1 MEYKIKSVNYVHEYR
16 VNVELSTFTL
26 MTGPGRRFILYIFR
40 IINSKPS
47 RLFRDRNNERRTHS
61 KRFICVHRYYY
72 YTINYN
78 RLYIIM
84 TLNII
89 WAKREMAAAA
99 LEVSIFYCYLLYN
112 SIIID
117 RYMMIIMRDN
127 FYSIS
132 YYRTLLPGMMMS
144 TSLPLPTA
152 SAKEQVYK
160 IQLLRFNMSIYL
172 VNLFVF
178 IYYNL

>member
-16 VNVELSTFTL
+16 VNVESYTFTL
-26 MTGPGRRFILYIFR
+26 MTAGSSRFILYFR

-61 KRFICVHRYYY
+61 KGFIHVHRYYY

-89 WAKREMAAAA
+89 WAKREMASAAA
-99 LEVSIFYCYLLYN
+99 MSGVSIFYCYLLYN
-112 SIIID
+112 IIID
-117 RYMMIIMRDN
+117 RYIMIIMREN
-127 FYSIS
+127 LYSIS
-132 YYRTLLPGMMMS
+132 YYRLLPRMMMS
-144 TSLPLPTA
+144 TSLPPPTA
-152 SAKEQVYK
+152 LQTCRFIKYSHSVLISQY
-160 IQLLRFNMSIYL
+160 LLG
-172 VNLFVF
+172 
-178 IYYNL
+178 